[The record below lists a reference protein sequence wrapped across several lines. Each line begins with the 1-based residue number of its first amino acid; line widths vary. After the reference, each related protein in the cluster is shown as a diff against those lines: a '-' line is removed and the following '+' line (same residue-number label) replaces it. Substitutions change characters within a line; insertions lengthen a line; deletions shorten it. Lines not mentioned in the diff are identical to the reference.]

1 MPRNQMTCRE
11 FVGLI
16 GAHRDGEL
24 GSADRQSFSQHSGKC
39 VRCSDYLNG
48 YQLTINAAKRIR
60 EDSLDPIEMAMPE
73 SLVRGIMG
81 HRLKAPE

>member
-1 MPRNQMTCRE
+1 VPRNQMTCRE

-16 GAHRDGEL
+16 RAHRDGEL

-39 VRCSDYLNG
+39 ARCSDYLNG
-48 YQLTINAAKRIR
+48 YQRTINAAKRIR
-60 EDSLDPIEMAMPE
+60 GDSLDTIEAVMPI
-73 SLVRGIMG
+73 SLVRRILD